1 MTNLGYLG
9 LIRAGGN
16 SSAAPVLARPVFLK
30 VKMKFN
36 FYIKQVINKIADVIF
51 GVIRLIILSYNR

>member
-1 MTNLGYLG
+1 MMVTRYLDW
-9 LIRAGGN
+9 LACTIYSICRVSR
-16 SSAAPVLARPVFLK
+16 SSPAAPVLAGPVFLK

-51 GVIRLIILSYNR
+51 GLEL